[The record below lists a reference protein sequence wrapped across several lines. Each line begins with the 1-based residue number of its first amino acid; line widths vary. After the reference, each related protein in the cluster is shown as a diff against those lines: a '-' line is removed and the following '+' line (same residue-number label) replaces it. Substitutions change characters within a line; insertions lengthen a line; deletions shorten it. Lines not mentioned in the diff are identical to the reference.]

1 MSDIQLAVLLAA
13 SGGLGWFILRSF
25 RRESGHSGVLQGRPA
40 PDTDTVQE
48 GLRFLLFAH
57 GANLVVSI
65 PILAPPPFSF
75 HQGHAMAPWLAG
87 FLGLWLSCLGLT
99 QLVYIWPLRAR
110 LSKLGHPVAARS
122 LLLAAGMTLAVSG
135 LFWARSLRQ
144 QPAYSV
150 QAAAGLLALA
160 CAVALLWLARELR
173 RHWR

>member
-13 SGGLGWFILRSF
+13 AAGLGWFILRSL
-25 RRESGHSGVLQGRPA
+25 RRESGPSGVLQGRPA
-40 PDTDTVQE
+40 PDADTARE
-48 GLRFLLFAH
+48 GLRLLLLAH

-87 FLGLWLSCLGLT
+87 FLGLWLRCVGLT
-99 QLVYIWPLRAR
+99 QLVYIWPLCAR
-110 LSKLGHPVAARS
+110 LIKLGRPVAARS
-122 LLLAAGMTLAVSG
+122 LLLAAAVTLAVSG

-173 RHWR
+173 RRWL

>member
-40 PDTDTVQE
+40 LDTDNTWE
-48 GLRFLLFAH
+48 GLRLLLLAH
-57 GANLVVSI
+57 GANLVISI
-65 PILAPPPFSF
+65 PVLALPPFSF
-75 HQGHAMAPWLAG
+75 HQGHAM
-87 FLGLWLSCLGLT
+87 GLWLAVFLGPWLRCLGLT

-110 LSKLGHPVAARS
+110 LIKLGRPVAARS